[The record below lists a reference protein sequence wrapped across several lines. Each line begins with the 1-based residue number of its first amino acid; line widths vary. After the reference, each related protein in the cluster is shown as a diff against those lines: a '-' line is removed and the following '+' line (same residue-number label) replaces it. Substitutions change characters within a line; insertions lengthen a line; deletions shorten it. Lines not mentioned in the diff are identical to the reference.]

1 MSCLVVVDD
10 SAVVRD
16 AIKSLLAT
24 ESPKWNICAEAS
36 EEKEALRK
44 CEELKPEV
52 ILVDLSLAS
61 GSGLSTA
68 KALREKIPTAKILIM
83 SAQDPSVLAS
93 VTHTHGFECVGK
105 SQLATDLPAILRRVL
120 EGGASTGQL

>member
-1 MSCLVVVDD
+1 MSRLVVVDD

-16 AIKSLLAT
+16 AIKSLLAM
-24 ESPKWNICAEAS
+24 ESPKWNVCGEAS

-83 SAQDPSVLAS
+83 SAQDASVLAS
-93 VTHTHGFECVGK
+93 VTRTHGFECVGK
-105 SQLATDLPAILRRVL
+105 SQLATDLPAILRRVVD
-120 EGGASTGQL
+120 GGVSTGQL